1 MANRDKTRPAELIGL
16 SAAIGGFIGLITLMV
31 TRDLTF
37 SAVFGGL
44 FFITSLVV
52 LAMIVLTISPTL
64 PQNKG
69 DSAHD

>member
-16 SAAIGGFIGLITLMV
+16 SAAIGGFIGVITLMV

-64 PQNKG
+64 PKNEG